1 MGITAHHSWR
11 VRALCC
17 SLLALLLHAGAGH
30 AQELAAG
37 GGHTCAVVPGGSLH
51 CWGWDEQGQLGDSA
65 SHYSIAEPVRADGL
79 TDVVSVDGGYQHSC
93 AVDGGGGAWCWGY
106 NRWGQ
111 IGNGNGASPS
121 TPTAVVGISN
131 AVAVA
136 TGGNHSCALLA
147 AGTVWCW
154 GHGYHGQLGS
164 GSFIESNVPVQAA
177 GISAATAI
185 ATGENHSCA
194 IVGAGAIKCWG
205 RNHQG
210 QLGNGAVDPDPGVL
224 GAVDVFGISTA
235 IALAAG
241 SNHTCALL
249 QGGAVQCWGDGGRG
263 ALGNGVSMDYSAVP
277 VAVVGIGDAV
287 ALASGDLHNC
297 VVHSGGGMSCW
308 GYNYWGGVGDGTSGN
323 DRDVPVPVIGV
334 GDVTAIAAG
343 GAHTCARVRQDPINV
358 MCWGQGN
365 FGQLGDGRV
374 GGTVYSASPKF
385 VLGGP
390 LDIVF
395 GGDPGDFE

>member
-1 MGITAHHSWR
+1 MDTDARSTLAY
-11 VRALCC
+11 RAVLF
-17 SLLALLLHAGAGH
+17 SLLMASLHPGAGQAQQLAAGAGH
-30 AQELAAG
+30 S
-37 GGHTCAVVPGGSLH
+37 CAVVPGGDLH
-51 CWGWDEQGQLGDSA
+51 CWGWDEQGQLGDA
-65 SHYSIAEPVRADGL
+65 APHYSISEPVRADGL
-79 TDVVSVDGGYQHSC
+79 TDVVSVDGGSQHSC
-93 AVDGGGGAWCWGY
+93 AVTGTGGVWCWGY

-111 IGNGNGASPS
+111 IGHGDGSSPS
-121 TPTAVVGISN
+121 TPNAVVGITT
-131 AVAVA
+131 ALAVA
-136 TGGNHSCALLA
+136 TGGSHSCALL
-147 AGTVWCW
+147 GDGSVWCW

-177 GISAATAI
+177 GISAASAI
-185 ATGENHSCA
+185 ATGDSHSCA

-249 QGGAVQCWGDGGRG
+249 QGGAVRCWGDGGRG
-263 ALGNGVSMDYSAVP
+263 ALGNGASVDYSAVP
-277 VAVVGIGDAV
+277 VAVVGISDAI

-308 GYNYWGGVGDGTSGN
+308 GYNYFGTVGDGSNRN
-323 DRDVPVPVIGV
+323 DRESPVVVVGV

-343 GAHTCARVRQDPINV
+343 AEHTCARVRQDPINV
-358 MCWGQGN
+358 MCWGHGN
-365 FGQLGDGRV
+365 FGQLGDGLV
-374 GGTVYSASPKF
+374 GGVHERPSPAF